1 MSCPFFIFFILFF
14 VEGRLF
20 MIHKYKLAGYN
31 IVLDVNS
38 GGVHVVDDLTYDI
51 LDNIEPP
58 FSEKCPENV
67 ISKLSRFY
75 KREDIETCFDEVVEA
90 YHENILFS
98 EDRLEQF
105 SDNDTDVPLK
115 TICLNVSHDCNLR
128 CDYCFA
134 STGNFGGGR
143 KLMSAETGKKA
154 IDFLIENSGD
164 RKDLEIDFFGG
175 EPLVNFDVV
184 KQITEYGRSREAGTG
199 KTFQFTMTTNG
210 VLLDDEK
217 IDFINSEMSNVV
229 LSVDGRRE
237 VNDRVRKKTDGTGT
251 YDEIMPKFKKLVN
264 ARENR
269 DYYIRGTFTKYNPDF
284 SEDVMSLFDEG
295 FSKISVEP
303 VIADPSEPYALT
315 EINLPKIFKEYEK
328 IAVKILENEKQGKH
342 LDFFHFM
349 IDINME
355 SCVHKR
361 LKGCGCGN
369 EYIAVTPDGDIFP
382 CHRFVNE
389 KDFKMGNISD
399 GTFDREIKKKFAE
412 AHVYKKPECKKC
424 WAKFYC
430 SGGCNA
436 NNYMYNGDIYAAHK
450 FSCQLQKKR
459 LECAIM
465 LKAADFL

>member
-1 MSCPFFIFFILFF
+1 
-14 VEGRLF
+14 

-184 KQITEYGRSREAGTG
+184 KQI
-199 KTFQFTMTTNG
+199 
-210 VLLDDEK
+210 
-217 IDFINSEMSNVV
+217 
-229 LSVDGRRE
+229 
-237 VNDRVRKKTDGTGT
+237 
-251 YDEIMPKFKKLVN
+251 
-264 ARENR
+264 
-269 DYYIRGTFTKYNPDF
+269 
-284 SEDVMSLFDEG
+284 
-295 FSKISVEP
+295 
-303 VIADPSEPYALT
+303 
-315 EINLPKIFKEYEK
+315 
-328 IAVKILENEKQGKH
+328 
-342 LDFFHFM
+342 
-349 IDINME
+349 
-355 SCVHKR
+355 
-361 LKGCGCGN
+361 GC
-369 EYIAVTPDGDIFP
+369 
-382 CHRFVNE
+382 
-389 KDFKMGNISD
+389 S
-399 GTFDREIKKKFAE
+399 
-412 AHVYKKPECKKC
+412 
-424 WAKFYC
+424 
-430 SGGCNA
+430 
-436 NNYMYNGDIYAAHK
+436 
-450 FSCQLQKKR
+450 
-459 LECAIM
+459 
-465 LKAADFL
+465 

>member
-1 MSCPFFIFFILFF
+1 
-14 VEGRLF
+14 

-105 SDNDTDVPLK
+105 SDTDTDVSLK

-134 STGNFGGGR
+134 STGNFGGRR
-143 KLMSAETGKKA
+143 KLMSAETGKRA
-154 IDFLIENSGD
+154 VDFLIEHSGD

-184 KQITEYGRSREAGTG
+184 KQITEYGRSREADTG
-199 KTFQFTMTTNG
+199 KTIQFTMTTNG

-229 LSVDGRRE
+229 LSVDGRKE
-237 VNDRVRKKTDGTGT
+237 VNDRIRKKTDGTGT

-264 ARENR
+264 ARE
-269 DYYIRGTFTKYNPDF
+269 DKGYYIRGTFTKYNTDF

-303 VIADPSEPYALT
+303 VIADSSEPYALT
-315 EINLPKIFKEYEK
+315 EINLPEIFKEYEK
-328 IAVKILENEKQGKH
+328 IAVKILENKKRGKN

-369 EYIAVTPDGDIFP
+369 EYIAVTPEGDIFP
-382 CHRFVNE
+382 CHRFVSE
-389 KDFKMGNISD
+389 KDFKMGNIYD

-412 AHVYKKPECKKC
+412 AHVYKKPECQKC

-450 FSCQLQKKR
+450 FSCLLQKKR